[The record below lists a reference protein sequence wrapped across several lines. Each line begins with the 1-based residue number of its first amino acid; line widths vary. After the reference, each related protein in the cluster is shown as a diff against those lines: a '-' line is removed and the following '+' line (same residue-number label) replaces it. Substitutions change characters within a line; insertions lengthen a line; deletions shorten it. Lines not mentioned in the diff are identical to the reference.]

1 MASYEEYW
9 IKRADKRMTD
19 IQVASNAT
27 AQNIR
32 GAYDDAVKKLNKDIE
47 KLFFKFSS
55 SDGMTKEEAERL
67 LKEKL
72 STSDIKS
79 IRDQIDLIQDE
90 AIKKELLK
98 KIDASYYKK
107 RISRIEAL
115 KENIYIQTS
124 ALADTE
130 LQKTT
135 ARYTKIIQDEYYK
148 NIFDSQQLLG
158 VAFSFSK
165 IPEKVIAEV
174 IRNDWSGKHYSKRI
188 WENSQVL
195 ADGMNDVVERL
206 LIKGLMTGEN
216 SKKLAKEL
224 SRKTGVAKYACERLI
239 RTEST
244 YFTTMADVQAARQ
257 RGTTEL
263 KFVATLDNRTSIQCR
278 DADGTI
284 IKIDEVIIGKNAPPL
299 HPFCRSVLIDIIPGL
314 IHKVRIAR
322 DPVTGENY
330 KIPADMSY
338 KEWEKKYVKSGIL
351 TTPSINNKVMKH
363 SFDSFEEVLD
373 KNDDGSN
380 LFQMVRM
387 SKDNVI
393 YVEDKKMEGAYAYDI
408 KTDEFRYNPD
418 DKNFAKYDTNFVFGH
433 ELGHRLDATW
443 CRSWENKKFM
453 EAIDITK
460 KKLFENENQIDE
472 WMQGVQGDD
481 PGFSDII
488 SALSENKYYGIT
500 GHEKAYWLEDK
511 INTPMEIFANMVYI
525 KTMKTETS
533 AEVNSFMKELFE
545 AMEDMV

>member
-9 IKRADKRMTD
+9 IKRADERMVD

-27 AQNIR
+27 VKNIR

-47 KLFFKFSS
+47 KLFFNFSS

-72 STSDIKS
+72 SASEIES
-79 IRDQIDLIQDE
+79 IRKQIDLIQDE
-90 AIKKELLK
+90 TIKKELLK

-124 ALADTE
+124 SIADIE

-135 ARYTKIIQDEYYK
+135 ARYTQTIRDEYYK

-174 IRNDWSGKHYSKRI
+174 IRNNWSGKHYSKRI
-188 WENSQVL
+188 WENSKVL
-195 ADGMNDVVERL
+195 AEGMNDVVEKL
-206 LIKGLMTGEN
+206 LLKGLMTGEN
-216 SKKLAKEL
+216 SKKLASEL

-239 RTEST
+239 RTENT
-244 YFTTMADVQAARQ
+244 YFSTMADIQAARQ

-263 KFVATLDNRTSIQCR
+263 KFVATLDKRTSTQCR
-278 DADGTI
+278 GADGTI
-284 IKIDEVIIGKNAPPL
+284 IKIDEVMIGKNAPPL
-299 HPFCRSVLIDIIPGL
+299 HPFCRSILIDIIPGL

-330 KIPADMSY
+330 KIPADMTY
-338 KEWEKKYVKSGIL
+338 GKWEEKYVKTGIL
-351 TTPSINNKVMKH
+351 IAPSINNQIMKH
-363 SFDSFEEVLD
+363 SFESFETALN

-387 SKDNVI
+387 SKNNATYI
-393 YVEDKKMEGAYAYDI
+393 EDKKMKGAYAYNI

-418 DKNFAKYDTNFVFGH
+418 DKNFAKYDMNFVFSH

-443 CRSWENKKFM
+443 CRSWENKKFVD
-453 EAIDITK
+453 AIDITK
-460 KKLFENENQIDE
+460 KKLFENENQIVE
-472 WMQGVQGDD
+472 WMKGIPGED

-488 SALSENKYYGIT
+488 SALSENKYHGIAE
-500 GHEKAYWLEDK
+500 HNKAYWLEDK

-533 AEVNSFMKELFE
+533 AEVNSFLKELFE
-545 AMEDMV
+545 AMEDAV